1 MSNPVQRPPQL
12 TLGGQEAFELRN
24 ALLKAVKV
32 IRTWHDIGTKDLG
45 LKGTEK
51 DMVWRLY
58 FDNAPEMK
66 EIREALER
74 HA

>member
-1 MSNPVQRPPQL
+1 MPRLTRQAQL

-24 ALLKAVKV
+24 ALLKAVEV
-32 IRTWHDIGTKDLG
+32 IRLWHDGTLE
-45 LKGTEK
+45 LEAPSNAT
-51 DMVWRLY
+51 WRIY
-58 FDNAPEMK
+58 YNNAPEMK

>member
-1 MSNPVQRPPQL
+1 MSQPCRPRPQL

-24 ALLKAVKV
+24 ALLKAVEV
-32 IRTWHDIGTKDLG
+32 IRTWHDQATSDD
-45 LKGTEK
+45 TA
-51 DMVWRLY
+51 WRIY

>member
-1 MSNPVQRPPQL
+1 MSGPVQRPPQL

-24 ALLKAVKV
+24 ALLAAVQQ
-32 IRTWHDIGTKDLG
+32 IRKLYSERFW
-45 LKGTEK
+45 TEEAATTA
-51 DMVWRLY
+51 WRDF

>member
-1 MSNPVQRPPQL
+1 MRKPIHPQPQL

-24 ALLKAVKV
+24 ALLKAVEV
-32 IRTWHDIGTKDLG
+32 IRTWHDQATSDGTA
-45 LKGTEK
+45 
-51 DMVWRLY
+51 WRIY
-58 FDNAPEMK
+58 FQHSPEMK

>member
-1 MSNPVQRPPQL
+1 MSGPVQRPPQL

-24 ALLKAVKV
+24 ALLKAVKL
-32 IRTWHDIGTKDLG
+32 IRTWHEIGSGIPAESAD
-45 LKGTEK
+45 
-51 DMVWRLY
+51 RLWQKY
-58 FDNAPEMK
+58 YAQSPDMK